1 MRSRGTETDAVELT
15 PQEWA
20 AFKQL
25 ARLRPLDRKL
35 PPDIRG
41 KLLTLRLVKED
52 VGGVLG
58 PTAKGRDVLSLG
70 GRADHG
76 E

>member
-1 MRSRGTETDAVELT
+1 MVELR
-15 PQEWA
+15 PQEWEW
-20 AFKQL
+20 FKQL
-25 ARLRPLDRKL
+25 ARVSPLNRKL

-58 PTAKGRDVLSLG
+58 PTAEGRNVLSLVDT
-70 GRADHG
+70 AALKLA
-76 E
+76 ET